1 MRMPFGKYR
10 GEPLEDIPQ
19 RYLLWVLDNCH
30 DLSPTLRRTIEDVLD
45 IQNEIRPRGVPALP
59 MVVIDP
65 WYRQL
70 AREFHPDARG
80 GPLGMVA
87 GDRAMGLLIA
97 LTGGRS

>member
-1 MRMPFGKYR
+1 M
-10 GEPLEDIPQ
+10 
-19 RYLLWVLDNCH
+19 DNCH

-80 GPLGMVA
+80 GHLGMVA
-87 GDRAMGLLIA
+87 VNRARDLLIE
-97 LTGGRS
+97 LTGATS